1 MVNLMMISPETYYES
16 SLKGKTKEEVL
27 TKIRGLKKTIGH
39 LKRVIESPEYG
50 STEIIQPDE
59 QTQLWCSRLYLAR
72 AIQAY
77 EDAGGKYEPSKQEM
91 QAIAFDK
98 AIPDISKIT
107 LEIGGFFGG
116 YETRTIQLHGNQLH
130 LQVEHTIMRKPSD
143 FDIEPDCPLTKED
156 FVEGLREVHIGEW
169 HHSYN
174 NWNVV
179 DGTQWEL
186 TVEYNDGRKLS
197 FNGSNAYPFSFNR
210 LCELMGFDESDED
223 EEEDDEDEEI

>member
-130 LQVEHTIMRKPSD
+130 LQAEHTIMRKPSD
-143 FDIEPDCPLTKED
+143 FDMEPDYPLTKED
-156 FVEGLREVHIGEW
+156 FIEACEKSTLENGITVTIT
-169 HHSYN
+169 
-174 NWNVV
+174 
-179 DGTQWEL
+179 GTCWMEH
-186 TVEYNDGRKLS
+186 
-197 FNGSNAYPFSFNR
+197 NGN
-210 LCELMGFDESDED
+210 
-223 EEEDDEDEEI
+223 

>member
-77 EDAGGKYEPSKQEM
+77 EDAGGEYAPSQQEM
-91 QAIAFDK
+91 QAIALGK
-98 AIPDISKIT
+98 ALPDPAK
-107 LEIGGFFGG
+107 
-116 YETRTIQLHGNQLH
+116 
-130 LQVEHTIMRKPSD
+130 
-143 FDIEPDCPLTKED
+143 LTP
-156 FVEGLREVHIGEW
+156 V
-169 HHSYN
+169 
-174 NWNVV
+174 
-179 DGTQWEL
+179 
-186 TVEYNDGRKLS
+186 GR
-197 FNGSNAYPFSFNR
+197 GH
-210 LCELMGFDESDED
+210 
-223 EEEDDEDEEI
+223 